1 MEGAAVGASPE
12 IRKIN
17 LEEAFGRIPEPWQPH
32 LAGRVNDVHIK
43 LAKLHGE
50 FIWHRHEEEDE
61 LFLVVKGRLR
71 MRFRDRDVVLEPG
84 ELLVVP
90 RGVEHLPVAEE
101 GETQVLLVE
110 PASTLNTGDVVNERT
125 VEELKQV

>member
-1 MEGAAVGASPE
+1 MSTTSPDL
-12 IRKIN
+12 RKIN
-17 LEEAFGRIPEPWQPH
+17 LEEAFGRIPEPWQPR

-43 LAKLHGE
+43 LAKLDGE

-61 LFLVVKGRLR
+61 LFLVVKGTLR

-84 ELLVVP
+84 EMLVVP

-101 GETQVLLVE
+101 GEVHALLVE
-110 PASTLNTGDVVNERT
+110 PASTLNTGDVVDERT
-125 VEELKQV
+125 VRELEEI